1 MNSIQITWVLIV
13 KISSGLKMEK
23 NLCSS
28 FKENI
33 PVVRMRDPTNLST
46 PRQDG
51 PHGSRDGQY
60 AHLLFYSKMP

>member
-1 MNSIQITWVLIV
+1 MNFIQITGVLIV
-13 KISSGLKMEK
+13 EISGGLKMEK
-23 NLCSS
+23 IFCSR
-28 FKENI
+28 FIENI

>member
-23 NLCSS
+23 NLFSS

-51 PHGSRDGQY
+51 PHGSRDG
-60 AHLLFYSKMP
+60 LLFYSKMP